1 MTYVPTMLYI
11 LRVDREENI
20 IYGVMRDKIRHRFCI
35 VLVVVSLFKRGVMR
49 SVMRD
54 KIITHWSLYVVIGA
68 W

>member
-11 LRVDREENI
+11 LGVDREENI

-54 KIITHWSLYVVIGA
+54 KIITH
-68 W
+68 